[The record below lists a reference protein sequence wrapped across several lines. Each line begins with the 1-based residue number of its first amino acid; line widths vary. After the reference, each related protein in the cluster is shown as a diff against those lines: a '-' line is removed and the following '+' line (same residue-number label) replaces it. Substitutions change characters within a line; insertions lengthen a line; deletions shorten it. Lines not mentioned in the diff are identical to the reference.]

1 MMVDIKDSRSGKSV
15 DATESIALY
24 LHIPFC
30 RTKCPYCDFN
40 TYAGIQSLLPSYL
53 EALQTEVSLWG
64 QGLEAPEV
72 GSVFLGGGTPSLLE
86 PGQMDRLLGA
96 IRDAFRLREDAEV
109 TAEVNPDDVTVARIQ
124 GFFSSGVNRVS
135 MGVQS
140 LDRGLLEVLG
150 RRHDD
155 KGAVRA
161 FRAIREAGCSNINV
175 DLMYGLPHQTL
186 EQWDSTVQGVLDLG
200 PDHISAYCLTLEEGT
215 PLERRVRLGL
225 LPEPDPDLAAEMYAS
240 AEERLSSDGYACYE
254 ISNWARP
261 GRECRHNLVY
271 WRNQP
276 YLGVG
281 PGAHSYLGGL
291 RFRVVDSPAEYI
303 ARVRGWREAA
313 QQSRLSL
320 DAGNLERIPQVAE
333 VETISQALEMAETA
347 ILTLRLREGLALSAF
362 KDRFG
367 QDFRQVFGD
376 VVAETTE
383 LGLLEVMGREGEEA
397 ARLTTRG
404 RLLGNQVFW
413 RFLSHL
419 S

>member
-1 MMVDIKDSRSGKSV
+1 MVDITVSQDSRSIGT
-15 DATESIALY
+15 AEGIALY

-64 QGLEAPEV
+64 QGLGAPEV
-72 GSVFLGGGTPSLLE
+72 GSVFLGGGTPSLLQ
-86 PGQMDRLLGA
+86 PGQMGRLLGV
-96 IRDAFRLREDAEV
+96 IRDAFRVREDAEV
-109 TAEVNPDDVTVARIQ
+109 SAEVNPDDVTADRIE
-124 GFFSSGVNRVS
+124 GFLASGVNRVS

-155 KGAVRA
+155 QGAIRA
-161 FRAIREAGCSNINV
+161 FRAIREAGCSNASV

-186 EQWDSTVQGVLDLG
+186 EQWDSTLQGVLDLA
-200 PDHISAYCLTLEEGT
+200 PDHVSAYCLTLEEGT
-215 PLERRVRLGL
+215 PLEHRVRLGL
-225 LPEPDPDLAAEMYAS
+225 VPEPDPDLAAEMYAS
-240 AEERLSSDGYACYE
+240 AEEHLGSAGFVCYE
-254 ISNWARP
+254 ISNWAWP
-261 GRECRHNLVY
+261 GHECLHNLVY

-276 YLGVG
+276 YLGMG
-281 PGAHSYLGGL
+281 PGAHSYLGGH
-291 RFRVVDSPAEYI
+291 RFRVIDSPTEYV
-303 ARVRGWREAA
+303 ARVRSWGERA
-313 QQSRLSL
+313 RPPMTL
-320 DAGNLERIPQVAE
+320 DAGSLERIPQVAE
-333 VETISQALEMAETA
+333 VETISRSLEMAETA
-347 ILTLRLREGLALSAF
+347 ILTLRLREGLALPAF
-362 KDRFG
+362 RTRFG

-383 LGLLEVMGREGEEA
+383 LGLLEVVGSEGAEV

-413 RFLSHL
+413 RFLRNVS
-419 S
+419 

>member
-1 MMVDIKDSRSGKSV
+1 MVDIKSSGIV
-15 DATESIALY
+15 GAGESIGLY

-40 TYAGIQSLLPSYL
+40 TYAGILPLLPSYL
-53 EALQTEVSLWG
+53 EALESEVRLWG
-64 QGLEAPEV
+64 EGLGAPEV
-72 GSVFLGGGTPSLLE
+72 GSVFLGGGTPSLLQ
-86 PGQMDRLLGA
+86 PGQMARLLGV
-96 IRDAFRLREDAEV
+96 IRDAFRLRDDAEV
-109 TAEVNPDDVTVARIQ
+109 SAEVNPDDVTVERIE
-124 GFFSSGVNRVS
+124 GFLASGVNRVS

-155 KGAVRA
+155 QGAVRA
-161 FRAIREAGCSNINV
+161 FRAIREAGCANVSV

-186 EQWDSTVQGVLDLG
+186 EQWDSTVAGVTELG
-200 PDHISAYCLTLEEGT
+200 PEHVSAYCLTLEEGT
-215 PLERRVRLGL
+215 PLEHRVRMGL
-225 LPEPDPDLAAEMYAS
+225 VPEPDPDLAAEMYDR
-240 AEERLSSDGYACYE
+240 AEERLGSAGYECYE

-281 PGAHSYLGGL
+281 PGAHSFLGGY

-303 ARVRGWREAA
+303 ARVGSWGEGARPA
-313 QQSRLSL
+313 SL
-320 DAGNLERIPQVAE
+320 GVDAGSIERIPQVAE
-333 VETISQALEMAETA
+333 VETISRPLEMAETA
-347 ILTLRLREGLALSAF
+347 MLTLRLREGLALSAF
-362 KDRFG
+362 RARFG
-367 QDFRQVFGD
+367 EDFRQVFGD

-383 LGLLEVMGREGEEA
+383 LGLLEVVGVEGEEV
-397 ARLTTRG
+397 ARLTPRG

-413 RFLSHL
+413 RFLSNV

>member
-1 MMVDIKDSRSGKSV
+1 MVDIIESRIGRAV
-15 DATESIALY
+15 GAAEGIALY

-40 TYAGIQSLLPSYL
+40 TYAGIMPLLPAYL

-64 QGLEAPEV
+64 RGLGAPEV
-72 GSVFLGGGTPSLLE
+72 VSVFLGGGTPSLLQ
-86 PGQMDRLLGA
+86 PSQMDRLLGA
-96 IRDAFRLREDAEV
+96 IREAFRLREDAEV
-109 TAEVNPDDVTVARIQ
+109 TAEVNPDDVTVARMQ
-124 GFFSSGVNRVS
+124 GFLSSGINRVS

-140 LDRGLLEVLG
+140 LDRDLLEVLG

-155 KGAVRA
+155 RGAVQA
-161 FRAIREAGCSNINV
+161 FRALREAGCSDVNV

-186 EQWDSTVQGVLDLG
+186 EQWESTLQGVLDLG
-200 PDHISAYCLTLEEGT
+200 PDHVSAYCLTLEEGT
-215 PLERRVRLGL
+215 PMERRVRLGL

-240 AEERLSSDGYACYE
+240 AEERLGSAGYVCYE

-261 GRECRHNLVY
+261 GHECRHNLVY

-281 PGAHSYLGGL
+281 PGAHSYLGGH

-303 ARVRGWREAA
+303 ARVRSWREAA
-313 QQSRLSL
+313 QHGPLSL
-320 DAGNLERIPQVAE
+320 DAGSLERIPQVAE
-333 VETISQALEMAETA
+333 VEAISQSLEMAETA
-347 ILTLRLREGLALSAF
+347 MLTLRLREGLALSAF
-362 KDRFG
+362 QDRFG

-383 LGLLEVMGREGEEA
+383 LGLLEVVGSEGEES

-413 RFLSHL
+413 RFLSNL

>member
-1 MMVDIKDSRSGKSV
+1 MVDIRDNMGSKAAG
-15 DATESIALY
+15 AAEGIALY
-24 LHIPFC
+24 VHIPFC

-53 EALQTEVSLWG
+53 EALQTEVELWG
-64 QGLEAPEV
+64 RGLGAPEV
-72 GSVFLGGGTPSLLE
+72 VSIFLGGGTPSLLQ
-86 PGQMDRLLGA
+86 PGQMERLLGA
-96 IRDAFRLREDAEV
+96 IRQAFRMREDTEV
-109 TAEVNPDDVTVARIQ
+109 SAEVNPDDVTVERIR
-124 GFFSSGVNRVS
+124 GFVAAGVNRVS

-140 LDRGLLEVLG
+140 LDAGLLDVLG

-155 KGAVRA
+155 RGAVRA
-161 FRAIREAGCSNINV
+161 FRALREAGCADVNV
-175 DLMYGLPHQTL
+175 DLMYGLPYQTL
-186 EQWDSTVQGVLDLG
+186 EQWESTLERVLDLR
-200 PDHISAYCLTLEEGT
+200 PEHVSAYCLTLEEGT
-215 PLERRVRLGL
+215 PMEHRVRLGL

-240 AEERLSSDGYACYE
+240 AEDRLGSAGYDCYE

-281 PGAHSYLGGL
+281 PGAHSYVGGH
-291 RFRVVDSPAEYI
+291 RFRVVDSPTEYI
-303 ARVRGWREAA
+303 ARVRSWRENA
-313 QQSRLSL
+313 QSGALGI
-320 DAGNLERIPQVAE
+320 DAGSLERIPQVAE
-333 VETISQALEMAETA
+333 VEAISQSLEMAETA
-347 ILTLRLREGLALSAF
+347 MLTLRLREGLALSAF
-362 KDRFG
+362 RERFG
-367 QDFRQVFGD
+367 RDFRQVFGD

-383 LGLLEVMGREGEEA
+383 LGLLEVVDSGGDET

-413 RFLSHL
+413 RFLSNV

>member
-1 MMVDIKDSRSGKSV
+1 MVDITIDQGGRTVG
-15 DATESIALY
+15 AAGSIALY

-40 TYAGIQSLLPSYL
+40 TYAGLQSLIPGYL
-53 EALQTEVSLWG
+53 EALQSEVSLWG
-64 QGLEAPEV
+64 RGLGSPEV
-72 GSVFLGGGTPSLLE
+72 GSVFLGGGTPSLLQ

-96 IRDAFRLREDAEV
+96 IRGAFRLREDAEV
-109 TAEVNPDDVTVARIQ
+109 TAEVNPDDVTTDRIE
-124 GFFSSGVNRVS
+124 GFLSSGINRVS

-155 KGAVRA
+155 QGAIRA
-161 FRAIREAGCSNINV
+161 FRAIREAGCMNVSV
-175 DLMYGLPHQTL
+175 DLMYGLPYQTL
-186 EQWDSTVQGVLDLG
+186 EQWDSTLQGVVGLG
-200 PDHISAYCLTLEEGT
+200 PDHVSAYCLTLEEGT
-215 PLERRVRLGL
+215 PMEHRVRLGM
-225 LPEPDPDLAAEMYAS
+225 LPEPDPDLAAEMYDLL
-240 AEERLSSDGYACYE
+240 EERLDSAGFVCYE

-271 WRNQP
+271 WRNHP

-281 PGAHSYLGGL
+281 PGAHSSLGGH
-291 RFRVVDSPAEYI
+291 RFRVIDSPTEYV
-303 ARVRGWREAA
+303 ARIRSWEEAVGPP
-313 QQSRLSL
+313 SLSL
-320 DAGNLERIPQVAE
+320 DAGSLERIPQVAE
-333 VETISQALEMAETA
+333 VETISRSLEMAETA
-347 ILTLRLREGLALSAF
+347 MLTLRLREGLALSAF
-362 KDRFG
+362 RTRFG

-383 LGLLEVMGREGEEA
+383 LGLLEVVGSEEA
-397 ARLTTRG
+397 EVARLTSQG

-413 RFLSHL
+413 RFLRNL